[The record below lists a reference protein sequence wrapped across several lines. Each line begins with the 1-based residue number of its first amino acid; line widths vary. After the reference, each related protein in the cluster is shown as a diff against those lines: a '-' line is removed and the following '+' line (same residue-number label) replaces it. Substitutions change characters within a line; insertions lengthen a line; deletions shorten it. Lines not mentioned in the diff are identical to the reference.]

1 MCHVVPSRTGSP
13 LVTVRCGR
21 AAGRR
26 REEGALEGR
35 LSVSSEKHRIGSR
48 NQIAD
53 TLVTGFQGAKLW
65 GNAARPEFGG
75 A

>member
-1 MCHVVPSRTGSP
+1 M
-13 LVTVRCGR
+13 
-21 AAGRR
+21 R